1 MEEKVIKWYP
11 CSEKA
16 IIPTKRDTDSG
27 FDVYAIEPIQIP
39 AHTTVMV
46 STGLKVIL
54 PDHIWLRAADRGST
68 GSKGLHVHCG
78 IIDEQYTG
86 EIFIALCNNNNY
98 GITITDK
105 VDAWTFNRPGEE
117 IEDAPLDEC
126 GAYYPISKGIAQLI
140 PEYRIDVVSTIAT
153 DEEYKE
159 AVANSERGDGKL
171 GSSGK

>member
-11 CSEKA
+11 CKDKA
-16 IIPTKRDTDSG
+16 IIPTKRKSDSG
-27 FDVYAIEPIQIP
+27 FDVYATEPVTIP
-39 AHTTVMV
+39 AHTTVMI

-86 EIFIALCNNNNY
+86 EIFIALCNTNDY
-98 GITITDK
+98 DICITSWVK
-105 VDAWTFNRPGEE
+105 EWTVESGVGF
-117 IEDAPLDEC
+117 
-126 GAYYPISKGIAQLI
+126 YPISKGIAQLI
-140 PEYRIDVVSTIAT
+140 PEYRVDVISTIAT
-153 DEEYKE
+153 DAEFLE
-159 AVANSERGDGKL
+159 AVAKSERGDGKL